1 MEETGFMKIR
11 VLLVDDHKIMRD
23 GLRALIERCDDLE
36 VIAEAENGRE
46 ALQLARRHQPEI
58 VIMDISMPDL
68 NGIDATR
75 QMLEEVKGTKVIALS
90 MHSDKQY
97 VDGMLRAGVSGYLL
111 KDCAADEL
119 INCIHVVRSGRISLS
134 AGITGFLV
142 SEYLQ
147 PTRENV
153 LSAGSQLSD
162 REREVLQL
170 IAEGRSTKE
179 IGETLHISV
188 KTVETHRKNI
198 MEKTDARSVAELTK
212 YAIRSGLT
220 ST

>member
-1 MEETGFMKIR
+1 MKIR

>member
-1 MEETGFMKIR
+1 
-11 VLLVDDHKIMRD
+11 LADDHKIVRD
-23 GLRALIERCDDLE
+23 GLRVLIGRCEDME
-36 VIAEAENGRE
+36 VVAEAETGRD
-46 ALQLARRHQPEI
+46 AVRLSRKHLPQI

-75 QMLEEVKGTKVIALS
+75 QILAEVEGVKVIALS

-119 INCIHVVRSGRISLS
+119 IQCIRIVLSGRICLS
-134 AGITGFLV
+134 PGITGLLV
-142 SEYLQ
+142 NEYLQ
-147 PTRENV
+147 PAKDQTPEVHNE
-153 LSAGSQLSD
+153 LSD

-170 IAEGRSTKE
+170 IAEGHSTKD
-179 IGETLHISV
+179 IAQSLHISI

-198 MEKTDARSVAELTK
+198 MEKANVHTVAELTK
-212 YAIRSGLT
+212 YAIRQGLT
-220 ST
+220 SV

>member
-1 MEETGFMKIR
+1 
-11 VLLVDDHKIMRD
+11 MRD
-23 GLRALIERCDDLE
+23 GLRALIERSDDLE

-46 ALQLARRHQPEI
+46 ALRLARKHRPEI

-134 AGITGFLV
+134 AGITGYLV

-147 PTRENV
+147 PTKKD
-153 LSAGSQLSD
+153 SPSSGSQLSD

-220 ST
+220 SA